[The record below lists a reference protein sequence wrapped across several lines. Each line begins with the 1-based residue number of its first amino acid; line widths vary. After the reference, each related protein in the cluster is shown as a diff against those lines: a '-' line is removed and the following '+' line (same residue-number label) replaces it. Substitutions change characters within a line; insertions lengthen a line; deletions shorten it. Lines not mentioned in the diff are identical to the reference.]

1 MKTLFLLL
9 ALVLTTGIASQAT
22 ACDEDCKRERAM
34 EQHNVEFPSYLNAK
48 FCETTSVDFLLRD
61 YKSFDKYR
69 NNRLMTGHKG
79 GLNNIRK
86 MLDQRKEWLTECDD
100 YLRLTEQGRVF
111 YNAQTTKTI
120 FAAMDKLSEQ
130 LNSLVYNGSKDVIV
144 TNGLD
149 IAEQDF
155 DNLLRLLDQH
165 KTDLQLRGKLIIR

>member
-1 MKTLFLLL
+1 MKNLLSLVALTL
-9 ALVLTTGIASQAT
+9 LTLTATQAS
-22 ACDEDCKRERAM
+22 ACDEQCKRERAM
-34 EQHNVEFPSYLNAK
+34 AQHNVDFPSYLTAK

-61 YKSFDKYR
+61 YQSFAKYR

-86 MLDQRKEWLTECDD
+86 MLDQRKEWLIECDD
-100 YLRLTEQGRVF
+100 YLRLTEQGRIF
-111 YNAQTTKTI
+111 YDAQTTKTI

-130 LNSLVYNGSKDVIV
+130 LNSLVYNGSKNVIV

-149 IAEQDF
+149 VAEQDF
-155 DNLLRLLDQH
+155 DNLLGLLDQH